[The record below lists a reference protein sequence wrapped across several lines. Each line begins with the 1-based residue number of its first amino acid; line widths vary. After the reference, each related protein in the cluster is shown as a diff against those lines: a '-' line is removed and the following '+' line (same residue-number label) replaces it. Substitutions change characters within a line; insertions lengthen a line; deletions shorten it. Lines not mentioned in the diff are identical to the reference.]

1 MEKGMSKWK
10 EITLILFSAIIA
22 CCILYIIRM
31 RSEFAEVQESASQ
44 MQTAITSYR
53 RTCDSLQT
61 VNVQLHK
68 SIDEL
73 LIQTDSLT
81 QVKQTIT
88 IKYARNISNLRNPA
102 IVGND
107 SIDRYIRS
115 RLKAAGEQ

>member
-1 MEKGMSKWK
+1 MAKWK
-10 EITLILFSAIIA
+10 EITLILFSVIIV

-31 RSEFAEVQESASQ
+31 RSELSGIQKSASQ
-44 MQTAITSYR
+44 MQMAVESYR
-53 RTCDSLQT
+53 RTCDSLQV

-68 SIDEL
+68 SIDGL

-102 IVGND
+102 VVGND